1 MRPFGET
8 QPSMAQARPA
18 AVESRR
24 RRAGL
29 WPGPLV
35 AGLCFGLAYGITQRL
50 FALNVADWGQSGQG
64 FDVQPFPGTSADSL
78 KLRFG
83 VPDADLRGDLER
95 HELERQQADQDTP
108 KTQQPAGADTPATDD
123 LTAPAPMELPDP
135 VDLGPPPRA
144 VQGPLTAPP
153 EPVPLAPAAGQP

>member
-1 MRPFGET
+1 
-8 QPSMAQARPA
+8 
-18 AVESRR
+18 
-24 RRAGL
+24 
-29 WPGPLV
+29 
-35 AGLCFGLAYGITQRL
+35 
-50 FALNVADWGQSGQG
+50 LNVADWGQSGQG

-135 VDLGPPPRA
+135 VDLGSPPRA